1 MFESNRVSN
10 RADHRASVDIETGLT
25 TKMTPNH
32 KEMRKQC
39 NFDLLDE
46 GCIFFNAV
54 CKYFPT
60 KLCNPNKNYI
70 VRTAGVM
77 IMHGG
82 IRYLLTG
89 AAEDEKS
96 SLSMS
101 VGGRRWQLFESVEME
116 GWTFQKK

>member
-1 MFESNRVSN
+1 MFESIRVEY
-10 RADHRASVDIETGLT
+10 RACHRASVNIETGLT

-32 KEMRKQC
+32 QEMRKQC

-60 KLCNPNKNYI
+60 KHYNSNKNYI
-70 VRTAGVM
+70 VQTAGDM
-77 IMHGG
+77 TMQGD

-89 AAEDEKS
+89 AAEDEI
-96 SLSMS
+96 
-101 VGGRRWQLFESVEME
+101 ESC
-116 GWTFQKK
+116 